1 MSSHL
6 STIKILEILTK
17 IQSYYPV
24 DPDLLQNIKKWIQN
38 RQNPD
43 GSFTPLPADKEV
55 DYYPVEMKKSNSSE
69 KDVNVNEYYYYDK
82 DGNMTQEEIDWER
95 KVEVTAET
103 LVALLEV
110 GVENQVNELSYFD
123 RLQYDFAEKKTRI
136 RHKRVCI
143 AAFAI
148 LSWLYRC
155 SNATSSRLC
164 RYKCAAK
171 HRSMSKLEG
180 IFSTF

>member
-24 DPDLLQNIKKWIQN
+24 DPDLLQNIKKWIQT

-55 DYYPVEMKKSNSSE
+55 DYYPVEKKNGTD

-82 DGNMTQEEIDWER
+82 DGNMTQDEIDWER

-110 GVENQVNELSYFD
+110 GVENQVCSGHLPLGDACLSLD
-123 RLQYDFAEKKTRI
+123 QIIIENDLHA
-136 RHKRVCI
+136 
-143 AAFAI
+143 
-148 LSWLYRC
+148 
-155 SNATSSRLC
+155 
-164 RYKCAAK
+164 
-171 HRSMSKLEG
+171 
-180 IFSTF
+180 